1 MITNRLE
8 LSLFLSYFFPPF
20 FLIIWHLLY
29 TLYDIICPMLSCRRE
44 DIRKNRE
51 EDIIYIGISHD
62 Y

>member
-29 TLYDIICPMLSCRRE
+29 TLYDICPMLSCRRE